1 MIKRYFYF
9 FMINIKCKKNPINV
23 FLGINLGNDIEVWLR
38 WWGHYCIKVKVGKIV
53 FGHRGVESK

>member
-23 FLGINLGNDIEVWLR
+23 FLGINLGNDIEV
-38 WWGHYCIKVKVGKIV
+38 
-53 FGHRGVESK
+53 